1 MKKVIFI
8 VILAYSFSA
17 VFAEESFSERLLNNY
32 IKNNYDE
39 FVLYADTVSL
49 DVGTGETEKHSYL
62 LNISDGNG
70 IIITTGND
78 GRIINGYDF
87 SYSNIRKVFLLG
99 DVHGGVWSIN
109 KARSILDNIFN
120 VQFNILQGKDVKN
133 EMGMEP

>member
-8 VILAYSFSA
+8 VLLAYSFSA
-17 VFAEESFSERLLNNY
+17 VFAEESFSERLLNSY

-39 FVLYADTVSL
+39 FVLYADMVSL
-49 DVGTGETEKHSYL
+49 DVDTGETEKYSYL
-62 LNISDGNG
+62 LNVSDGNG
-70 IIITTGND
+70 IIITRRND
-78 GRIINGYDF
+78 GMVINGYDF

-109 KARSILDNIFN
+109 KARSVLDNIFN
-120 VQFNILQGKDVKN
+120 VQFKILRGKDAKN